1 MEERSELVG
10 ATDPI
15 GAAILGAFVGGFVVH
30 RLTLRREAVSARR
43 TQRVTFLLDA
53 YRKLIDASE
62 RDILSSQRRDN
73 LEGALADVMLLGG
86 QHEIQAADRYQRDF
100 VEGKG
105 SSLVPVNES
114 LRRSLRSELDLPEIA
129 LPSQFNFRLR
139 LEGEGEHLSNGPS
152 SGFVPSALAVDG
164 ANLLHRINS
173 AQKARTG
180 SELTDER
187 QKQLID
193 VYNRVAGVDFKRVL
207 WVDDNEE
214 WIEHERA
221 MLEAAGVSTVW
232 VPSTARAL
240 ELLTGNAFQAIISD
254 MGRAEGSQEGFAL
267 LDAIRKRGDR
277 TPLIVYS
284 GSDRPDH
291 VRAVLE
297 RGGQG
302 ATNDPSRLFE
312 LVMNEVSG

>member
-1 MEERSELVG
+1 M
-10 ATDPI
+10 I
-15 GAAILGAFVGGFVVH
+15 
-30 RLTLRREAVSARR
+30 
-43 TQRVTFLLDA
+43 FLLDA

-62 RDILSSQRRDN
+62 RDVLSRQRRDN

-86 QHEIQAADRYQRDF
+86 QHEIQAADRFQRDF
-100 VEGKG
+100 VEGNN
-105 SSLVPVNES
+105 SSMMPVIES
-114 LRRSLRSELDLPEIA
+114 LRKSLRSELDLPEIA
-129 LPSQFNFRLR
+129 LPSRFNFRLR
-139 LEGEGEHLSNGPS
+139 LDGEGEHLANGPR
-152 SGFVPSALAVDG
+152 SGFVPSAHAVDT
-164 ANLLHRINS
+164 ANLLHRINI

-180 SELTDER
+180 RNLTDER

-193 VYNRVAGVDFKRVL
+193 VYNRVAGFDFKCVL

-214 WIEHERA
+214 WVERERA
-221 MLEAAGVSTVW
+221 MLEAAGVSAVW
-232 VPSTARAL
+232 VPNTGRAL

-254 MGRAEGSQEGFAL
+254 VGRAEGPQEGFAL

-291 VRAVLE
+291 ARAVLD

>member
-1 MEERSELVG
+1 MPMGS
-10 ATDPI
+10 
-15 GAAILGAFVGGFVVH
+15 AILGAFAGGFVVH
-30 RLTLRREAVSARR
+30 KLTLRREAVSARR

-62 RDILSSQRRDN
+62 RDTLSSERRDN

-86 QHEIQAADRYQRDF
+86 QEEIQAAGRFQRDF
-100 VEGKG
+100 VENKS
-105 SSLVPVNES
+105 SSLVPVIES
-114 LRRSLRSELDLPEIA
+114 LRKSLRSELDLPEIA
-129 LPSQFNFRLR
+129 LPSQFNFRLHI
-139 LEGEGEHLSNGPS
+139 EGEDEHFFGENG
-152 SGFVPSALAVDG
+152 SGSMPSARAVDG
-164 ANLLHRINS
+164 ADLLYRINT

-180 SELTDER
+180 QDLTDER
-187 QKQLID
+187 RTQLMD
-193 VYNRVAGVDFKRVL
+193 AYERAAGVDFKCVL
-207 WVDDNEE
+207 WVDDNER

-232 VPSTARAL
+232 VPSTERAL
-240 ELLTGNAFQAIISD
+240 ELLTGNAFHTIISD
-254 MGRAEGSQEGFAL
+254 MGRAEGPQEGFAL
-267 LDAIRKRGDR
+267 LDAIRERGDQ

-291 VRAVLE
+291 VRAVLD

-312 LVMNEVSG
+312 LVMNEVSR

>member
-1 MEERSELVG
+1 M
-10 ATDPI
+10 
-15 GAAILGAFVGGFVVH
+15 
-30 RLTLRREAVSARR
+30 
-43 TQRVTFLLDA
+43 
-53 YRKLIDASE
+53 
-62 RDILSSQRRDN
+62 LSSQRQDN
-73 LEGALADVMLLGG
+73 LEAALADVMLLGG
-86 QHEIQAADRYQRDF
+86 QHEIRAADCFQREF
-100 VEGKG
+100 AEGKS
-105 SSLVPVNES
+105 SSLVPVIES
-114 LRRSLRSELDLPEIA
+114 LRKSLRSELGLPEIA

-139 LEGEGEHLSNGPS
+139 VKDETEHFSREYGS
-152 SGFVPSALAVDG
+152 SFVPGAFVADG

-180 SELTDER
+180 RELTNER

-193 VYNRVAGVDFKRVL
+193 AYDRAAGNSFKRVL
-207 WVDDNEE
+207 WVDDNAK
-214 WIEHERA
+214 WIKHERA
-221 MLEAAGVSTVW
+221 MLEAAGVSIVW

-240 ELLTGNAFQAIISD
+240 ELLAGNAFNVIISD
-254 MGRAEGSQEGFAL
+254 MGRVEGPQEGFAL

-291 VRAVLE
+291 VRAVLD

-312 LVMNEVSG
+312 LVMNEVSR